1 MARVMSITTREFL
14 DSSTLAREHIDRFLD
29 AAAHNRNVFDPE
41 LGYICKDSVLKDGI
55 DDSHTIYRYGEFG
68 ERLTLNFADH
78 PCRINTYGDSFTQ
91 CDQVSD
97 GETWQEYLAAHL
109 GEPIRNFGVGGHGVY
124 QAYRRMCREEKT
136 KASAKYL
143 VLNIY
148 SDDHFRSIY
157 RWRML
162 HLPGSSQLFQKSA
175 LSDTTAFLF
184 NANPWAHVRLNP
196 QTAEFEECENPYP
209 TPESLYYLCDSEH
222 IYQTFKDDFDVQARL
237 AQQGA
242 TDLNLEVLQAMAD
255 ALEISTDFNSP
266 EATSATAL
274 SLLQACALRSSMYIV
289 DRARAFAA
297 AEEKVFMVL
306 LSYPATDIINAC
318 HGRLRFD
325 QIFVDYLNEKKV
337 RFFDSLRAHVEDFK
351 LFDCSPEEYAHRY
364 YIGHYNPAG
373 NHFFAF
379 AVKDAIVEW
388 LTPKPPT
395 YREEGP
401 SLQ

>member
-1 MARVMSITTREFL
+1 MSITTREFL
-14 DSSTLAREHIDRFLD
+14 EASTLTREHIDRFLD
-29 AAAHNRNVFDPE
+29 AGAHNRHAFDPE
-41 LGYICKDSVLKDGI
+41 LGYICKNSVLKDGI
-55 DDSHTIYRYGEFG
+55 DESHTIYRYGVFG
-68 ERLTLNFADH
+68 ERLTLNFADQ

-124 QAYRRMCREEKT
+124 QAYRRMRREEST
-136 KASAKYL
+136 KASAEYI

-175 LSDTTAFLF
+175 LSETTAFLF

-196 QTAEFEECENPYP
+196 ETAKFEECENSYP

-242 TDLNLEVLQAMAD
+242 TDLNHEVLQAMAD
-255 ALEISTDFNSP
+255 ALEMPTDFSSP
-266 EATSATAL
+266 EAYLRNRPQFTSSVCITFEYVYRRPRLGL
-274 SLLQACALRSSMYIV
+274 SQQQKKRSSWFY
-289 DRARAFAA
+289 
-297 AEEKVFMVL
+297 
-306 LSYPATDIINAC
+306 
-318 HGRLRFD
+318 
-325 QIFVDYLNEKKV
+325 
-337 RFFDSLRAHVEDFK
+337 
-351 LFDCSPEEYAHRY
+351 
-364 YIGHYNPAG
+364 
-373 NHFFAF
+373 
-379 AVKDAIVEW
+379 
-388 LTPKPPT
+388 
-395 YREEGP
+395 
-401 SLQ
+401 

>member
-1 MARVMSITTREFL
+1 MSITTREFL
-14 DSSTLAREHIDRFLD
+14 EASTLTREHIDRFLD
-29 AAAHNRNVFDPE
+29 AGAHNCNAFDPE
-41 LGYICKDSVLKDGI
+41 LGYICKNSVLKDGI
-55 DDSHTIYRYGEFG
+55 DESHTISRYGVFG
-68 ERLTLNFADH
+68 ERLTLNFADQ

-124 QAYRRMCREEKT
+124 QAYRRMRREEKT
-136 KASAKYL
+136 NASAKYL
-143 VLNIY
+143 VLNIF

-157 RWRML
+157 KWRML
-162 HLPGSSQLFQKSA
+162 HLPGSSQLFQRSA
-175 LSDTTAFLF
+175 LSETTAFLF

-196 QTAEFEECENPYP
+196 ETAKFEECENPYP

-242 TDLNLEVLQAMAD
+242 TDLNLEVLQTNAD
-255 ALEISTDFNSP
+255 ALEISTDFSSP
-266 EATSATAL
+266 EATSATAR
-274 SLLQACALRSSMYIV
+274 SLLQKCALHSSMYIV
-289 DRARAFAA
+289 DKARAFAA
-297 AEEKVFMVL
+297 ADAKEFMVL
-306 LSYPATDIINAC
+306 LSYPAPDVIHAC
-318 HGRLRFD
+318 QERQRFD
-325 QIFVDYLNEKKV
+325 QILINYLNEKEF
-337 RFFDSLRAHVEDFK
+337 RFFDSLQAHVEDFK
-351 LFDCSPEEYAHRY
+351 HFHCSPEEYVDRY
-364 YIGHYNPAG
+364 YIGHYNPRG

-379 AVKDAIVEW
+379 TVKDAIVEW

-395 YREEGP
+395 YREQGP

>member
-1 MARVMSITTREFL
+1 MSITTREFL
-14 DSSTLAREHIDRFLD
+14 EASTLTREHIDRFLD
-29 AAAHNRNVFDPE
+29 AGAHNCNAFDPE
-41 LGYICKDSVLKDGI
+41 LGYICKNSVLKDGI
-55 DDSHTIYRYGEFG
+55 DESHTISRYGVFG
-68 ERLTLNFADH
+68 ERLTLNFADQ

-124 QAYRRMCREEKT
+124 QAYRRMRREEKT
-136 KASAKYL
+136 NASAKYL
-143 VLNIY
+143 VLNIF

-157 RWRML
+157 KWRML
-162 HLPGSSQLFQKSA
+162 HLPGSSQLFQRSA
-175 LSDTTAFLF
+175 LSETTAFLF

-196 QTAEFEECENPYP
+196 ETAKFEECENPYP

-242 TDLNLEVLQAMAD
+242 TDLNLEVLQTNAD
-255 ALEISTDFNSP
+255 ALEISTDFSSP
-266 EATSATAL
+266 EATSATAR
-274 SLLQACALRSSMYIV
+274 SLLQTCALHSSMYIV
-289 DRARAFAA
+289 DKARAFAA
-297 AEEKVFMVL
+297 ADAKEFMVL
-306 LSYPATDIINAC
+306 LSYPAPDVIHAC
-318 HGRLRFD
+318 QERQRFD
-325 QIFVDYLNEKKV
+325 QILINYLNEKEF
-337 RFFDSLRAHVEDFK
+337 RFFDSLQAHVEDFK
-351 LFDCSPEEYAHRY
+351 HFHCSPEEYVDRY
-364 YIGHYNPAG
+364 YIGHYNPRG

-379 AVKDAIVEW
+379 TVKDAIVEW

-395 YREEGP
+395 YREQGP

>member
-1 MARVMSITTREFL
+1 MSITTREFL
-14 DSSTLAREHIDRFLD
+14 HSSTLAREHINRFLD
-29 AAAHNRNVFDPE
+29 AGAHNRNVFDPE

-55 DDSHTIYRYGEFG
+55 DESHTIYRYGVFG
-68 ERLTLNFADH
+68 ERLTLNFADQ
-78 PCRINTYGDSFTQ
+78 PCRINTYGNSFTQ
-91 CDQVSD
+91 GDQVSD

-124 QAYRRMCREEKT
+124 QAYRRMRREEKT
-136 KASAKYL
+136 NASAKFL

-157 RWRML
+157 KWRML

-175 LSDTTAFLF
+175 LSNTTAFLF

-196 QTAEFEECENPYP
+196 QTAKFEECENPYP

-242 TDLNLEVLQAMAD
+242 TDLNHEVLQAMAD
-255 ALEISTDFNSP
+255 ALEISTDFGSSD
-266 EATSATAL
+266 ATSATAH
-274 SLLQACALRSSMYIV
+274 SLLQACALRSSMYVV

-297 AEEKVFMVL
+297 EEEKEFMVL
-306 LSYPATDIINAC
+306 LSYPATDIIDAC
-318 HGRLRFD
+318 HGRQRFD
-325 QIFVDYLNEKKV
+325 QILIDYLNEKEFC
-337 RFFDSLRAHVEDFK
+337 FFDSLLAHVEDFK
-351 LFDCSPEEYAHRY
+351 LFNCSPEEYVHRY
-364 YIGHYNPAG
+364 YIGHYNPGG

-379 AVKDAIVEW
+379 AVKDAIVKW
-388 LTPKPPT
+388 LKPKPPT
-395 YREEGP
+395 YREQGP
-401 SLQ
+401 SRQ

>member
-1 MARVMSITTREFL
+1 MSITTREFL
-14 DSSTLAREHIDRFLD
+14 EASTLTREHIDRFLD
-29 AAAHNRNVFDPE
+29 AGAHNCNAFDPE
-41 LGYICKDSVLKDGI
+41 LGYICKNSVLKDGI
-55 DDSHTIYRYGEFG
+55 DESHTISRYGVFG
-68 ERLTLNFADH
+68 ERLTLNFADQ

-124 QAYRRMCREEKT
+124 QAYRRMRREEKT
-136 KASAKYL
+136 NASAKYL
-143 VLNIY
+143 VLNIF

-157 RWRML
+157 KWRML
-162 HLPGSSQLFQKSA
+162 HLPGSSQLFQRSA
-175 LSDTTAFLF
+175 LSETTAFLF

-196 QTAEFEECENPYP
+196 ETAKFEECENPYP

-242 TDLNLEVLQAMAD
+242 TDLNLEVLQTNAD
-255 ALEISTDFNSP
+255 ALEISTDFSSP
-266 EATSATAL
+266 EATSATAR
-274 SLLQACALRSSMYIV
+274 SLLQTCALHSSMYIV
-289 DRARAFAA
+289 DKARAFAA
-297 AEEKVFMVL
+297 ADAKEFKVL
-306 LSYPATDIINAC
+306 LSYPAPDVIHAC
-318 HGRLRFD
+318 QERQRFD
-325 QIFVDYLNEKKV
+325 QILINYLNEKEF
-337 RFFDSLRAHVEDFK
+337 RFFDSLQAHVEDFK
-351 LFDCSPEEYAHRY
+351 HFHCSPEEYVDRY
-364 YIGHYNPAG
+364 YIGHYNPRG

-379 AVKDAIVEW
+379 TVKDAIVEW

-395 YREEGP
+395 YREQGP

>member
-1 MARVMSITTREFL
+1 MSITTREFL
-14 DSSTLAREHIDRFLD
+14 EASTLTREHIDRFLD
-29 AAAHNRNVFDPE
+29 AGAHNRHAFDPE
-41 LGYICKDSVLKDGI
+41 LGYICKNSVLKDGI
-55 DDSHTIYRYGEFG
+55 DESHTIYRYGVFG
-68 ERLTLNFADH
+68 ERLTLNFADQ

-124 QAYRRMCREEKT
+124 QAYRRMRREEST
-136 KASAKYL
+136 KASAEYI

-175 LSDTTAFLF
+175 LSETTAFLF

-196 QTAEFEECENPYP
+196 ETAKFEECENSYP

-222 IYQTFKDDFDVQARL
+222 IYQTFKDDFDVQACL

-242 TDLNLEVLQAMAD
+242 TDLNLGVLQTMAD
-255 ALEISTDFNSP
+255 ALEMPTDFSSP
-266 EATSATAL
+266 EATSATAR
-274 SLLQACALRSSMYIV
+274 SLLQTCALHSSMYIV
-289 DRARAFAA
+289 DKARAFAA
-297 AEEKVFMVL
+297 AEEKEFMVL
-306 LSYPATDIINAC
+306 LSYPAPDVIHAC
-318 HGRLRFD
+318 QNRRRFD
-325 QIFVDYLNEKKV
+325 QILIDYLKEEGI
-337 RFFDSLRAHVEDFK
+337 RFFDSLHAHVEEFK
-351 LFDCSPEEYAHRY
+351 LFNCSPEEYVHRY
-364 YIGHYNPAG
+364 YIGHYNPRG

-395 YREEGP
+395 YRNQGP
-401 SLQ
+401 SLQKRG